1 MNQLSSWLPVPELL
15 ILISLLY
22 VIHYHMVI
30 LVSQQ
35 CWSLAAKCGYR
46 NWLLNLQV
54 TVSHINHGWIRPI
67 YWNTSCATTWIL
79 SWILALTLS
88 NFLVLDLDLDNVL
101 KTSLSQFPYVVTL
114 ITPWTSPLNSHWKTV
129 PDDILHLYIGW
140 YCHIWSLQSQWTSPL
155 NSHWT
160 VLRFYFYKSTQLT
173 NLHMAKPAHAY
184 NL

>member
-1 MNQLSSWLPVPELL
+1 MNQSSSTKFDYQVLL
-15 ILISLLY
+15 ILISLMY
-22 VIHYHMVI
+22 IIHYHMVI

-88 NFLVLDLDLDNVL
+88 NFLVLDLNLDNVL
-101 KTSLSQFPYVVTL
+101 RNFFVSIAICGHSDHKTNSTVKFTL
-114 ITPWTSPLNSHWKTV
+114 NNGSKWYITFANFLVLPHMIPPIT
-129 PDDILHLYIGW
+129 
-140 YCHIWSLQSQWTSPL
+140 QWI
-155 NSHWT
+155 
-160 VLRFYFYKSTQLT
+160 
-173 NLHMAKPAHAY
+173 
-184 NL
+184 